1 MANYYN
7 YDIQTDREKR
17 DIMRQHLKEVYKDL
31 TDEEIED
38 MLGKQLI
45 SEHNKQFYRKTEP
58 LPAQRVTEKHGELT
72 RKRILNIIE
81 KNKPHIM
88 EKKIPG
94 WLDSI
99 NDLLETGIVNFIII
113 IMLFVSVFLIWQG
126 VARWEI
132 GTTFLGIILGVLP
145 AFKLYDFIVCL
156 SWLIKERKLLK
167 EKGLVK
173 EKKHKKKKDDAKP
186 TFKIEMY
193 ELIDMAI
200 TEYDNMDTR
209 SIIYS
214 LFMKT
219 PSMRIPREF
228 FCKYTDY
235 CRFREG
241 DYIFCVFTHDP
252 KAVSPEYMFREE
264 EWDYDEE
271 IEKLIL
277 EAKANF
283 NSRYY

>member
-1 MANYYN
+1 MANYYM

-17 DIMRQHLKEVYKDL
+17 NIMRQHLKEVYKDR

-38 MLGKQLI
+38 MLEKQLI
-45 SEHNKQFYRKTEP
+45 SEHNKQFYRTTEP

-99 NDLLETGIVNFIII
+99 NDLLETGIVNFIMI
-113 IMLFVSVFLIWQG
+113 IMLFVSIFLIWQG

-132 GTTFLGIILGVLP
+132 GTTFFGIILGILP

-156 SWLIKERKLLK
+156 SWLIKE
-167 EKGLVK
+167 KGLVK
-173 EKKHKKKKDDAKP
+173 EEKHEKKKDDAEP
-186 TFKIEMY
+186 IFKIEMY

-200 TEYDNMDTR
+200 SEDVGLDTR
-209 SIIYS
+209 TITYI

-219 PSMRIPREF
+219 PSMRVPREF
-228 FCKYTDY
+228 FCNYTDY

-241 DYIFCVFTHDP
+241 DYIFCVYTHDP
-252 KAVSPEYMFREE
+252 KVVSPEYMFREE

-271 IEKLIL
+271 IENLIS

-283 NSRYY
+283 GSRNY

>member
-38 MLGKQLI
+38 MLEKQLI

-113 IMLFVSVFLIWQG
+113 IMLFVSVFLIWYG
-126 VARWEI
+126 VTCRNI
-132 GTTFLGIILGVLP
+132 GDVFVGILVGILP
-145 AFKLYDFIVCL
+145 AFKLYDFIVGL
-156 SWLIKERKLLK
+156 SWLIKERKLI
-167 EKGLVK
+167 K
-173 EKKHKKKKDDAKP
+173 EKKHKKKKDDAEP
-186 TFKIEMY
+186 IFKIEMY

-209 SIIYS
+209 TITYI

-252 KAVSPEYMFREE
+252 KAAHPEYMFREE

-271 IEKLIL
+271 IEKLIS

-283 NSRYY
+283 SGRYY